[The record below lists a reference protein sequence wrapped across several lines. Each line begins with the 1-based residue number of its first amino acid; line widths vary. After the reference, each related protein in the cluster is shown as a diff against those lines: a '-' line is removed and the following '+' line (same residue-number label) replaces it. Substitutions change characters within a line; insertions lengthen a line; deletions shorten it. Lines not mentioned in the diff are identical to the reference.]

1 MRSQVLTEGTEG
13 SVFLWGR
20 HSYGLREDKEAESLT
35 AEAAK
40 RMGGLPYTLIAY
52 EVQSWNG
59 AFSPWPCRALDES
72 FFGGGE
78 RTLCWLLEELV
89 PEVRSRF
96 GRDRKVYLLGY
107 SLAGLF
113 SLWAMG
119 QTEVFG
125 GAGCCSGSLW
135 YPGFLEWLKAA
146 PRVRDRNI
154 YISLGGKEA
163 ATGNRLM
170 AGVAECTR
178 ETVELLRQENA
189 VKYELNPGGHFAD
202 SGKRLSKAIWHLT
215 QMERYSKTMPEK
227 MGERG
232 AEDE

>member
-1 MRSQVLTEGTEG
+1 MRSQILAEGTEG
-13 SVFLWGR
+13 PVFLWGR
-20 HSYGLREDKEAESLT
+20 YSSGGPGEDKEAESLA

-59 AFSPWPCRALDES
+59 DFSPWPCGALDES
-72 FFGGGE
+72 FSGGGE
-78 RTLCWLLEELV
+78 RTLRCLLEELV

-96 GRDRKVYLLGY
+96 GRDRKIYLLGY

-125 GAGCCSGSLW
+125 GAGSCSGSLW
-135 YPGFLEWLKAA
+135 YPGFLDWLRAN
-146 PRVRDRNI
+146 PPVRGRNV
-154 YISLGGKEA
+154 YISLGGREA
-163 ATGNRLM
+163 SGGKGLM

-178 ETVELLRQENA
+178 ETVELLRQENT

-202 SGKRLSKAIWHLT
+202 SGKRLAKAIWHLT
-215 QMERYSKTMPEK
+215 EMERYSKIVLKSE
-227 MGERG
+227 E
-232 AEDE
+232 